1 MTFELNVIA
10 NSMVEPGGM
19 SGGNKIFIE
28 LTKRWTKRG
37 GAVNIFT
44 SEAGKETCESNGLE
58 SANFS
63 SWSTSRFHRFG
74 VIFLYLQGT
83 VQGILAALRMP
94 ARKKELVIL
103 STSDFWP
110 DVIPGFLMKRKRPDS
125 LWVSSFQLFMP
136 HPFSKDSPHTWRSLA
151 GLLYYYSQRLSYHL
165 VKKYA
170 DIVLVFG
177 EYDVEKFLTE
187 KRSREQVIAI
197 GGGVDTDQFLAC
209 PAPEKK
215 TYDAAFLGRLHPQKG
230 VRELI
235 DIWKMVCEKRKN
247 AKLAIIGHGPLE
259 KEIKEKIVKNRLEDR
274 IVLFGFK
281 GGIDKIR
288 ILKMSRVMLYPAT
301 LDHWSIS
308 PIEGMI
314 CGLPLVTF
322 DLPTLRFYPT
332 AKGMLRVPP
341 LDLTK
346 FADSILQLLE
356 DGDLYTK
363 LQKEAVEWAK
373 GWDWDRRAEEI
384 LKRIEGDLK
393 EA

>member
-28 LTKRWTKRG
+28 LVKRWMQKG
-37 GAVNIFT
+37 GDVNIFT

-63 SWSTSRFHRFG
+63 SWSTSRYSRFG
-74 VIFLYLQGT
+74 VIFLYFLGI
-83 VQGILAALRMP
+83 VRGILAAFMMP
-94 ARKKELVIL
+94 ARRKKLVIF

-110 DVIPGFLMKRKRPDS
+110 DVIPGLLMKRKRPDS

-136 HPFSKDSPHTWRSLA
+136 PPFSKDSPYTWKSLA
-151 GLLYYYSQRLSYHL
+151 GLLYYYSQRLSYYL

-177 EYDVEKFLTE
+177 AYDIEKFLTDKRGRE
-187 KRSREQVIAI
+187 KVIAI
-197 GGGVDTDQFLAC
+197 GGGVDTGLFLSS
-209 PAPEKK
+209 PEPEKK
-215 TYDAAFLGRLHPQKG
+215 IYDAAFMGRLHPQKG

-235 DIWKMVCEKRKN
+235 DIWKMVCEKKKD

-259 KEIKEKIVKNRLEDR
+259 KEIKEKIIKNRLEDR

-281 GGIDKIR
+281 DGINKIR

-322 DLPTLRFYPT
+322 DLPSLRFYST
-332 AKGMLRVPP
+332 ANGMLRVPP
-341 LDLTK
+341 FKLRK

-356 DGDLYTK
+356 DKDLHTR
-363 LQKEAVEWAK
+363 LQTEAVEWAK
-373 GWDWDRRAEEI
+373 GWDWDRKAEEI
-384 LKRIEGDLK
+384 FKRIEGGLT